1 MALNVHSVTSSVR
14 CAIEKLRKM
23 STYNKYVEKESKK
36 VTKELIKIQ

>member
-14 CAIEKLRKM
+14 CAIEKDKM
-23 STYNKYVEKESKK
+23 STYNKHVEKESKK